1 MMKYK
6 RLFSKGTIG
15 NLELKNRIVMPAIG
29 TALASSTGEASQEII
44 AYYEER
50 AKGGCGLI
58 ITEIT
63 RIDEEYGVGCAN
75 QLTLTKPQHVPQL
88 ERLVRTVHKYDTKLF
103 VQLHHPGRE
112 THSVLIE
119 GRQIVAPSAIMCKRT
134 MEMPRALTTEE
145 VEGLVKKFVTGAKLA
160 QMAGVDGV
168 ELHGAHGYLINQF
181 LSPYTN
187 HRTDRYGGDFIKRMR
202 FITEIII
209 GIKHICGPNF
219 PISVRISGDEFV
231 EGGLKLDD
239 TIKIA
244 RYLESIGVD
253 AINVSSGTY
262 ESGVTIIEPTSYP
275 QGWKRHL
282 AAGIKQ
288 AVKIPV
294 IAVSTV
300 KKPEF
305 AESLLEGGTVDFV
318 GVGRSQLAD
327 PEWSNKALHGKDD
340 EIRPCIGCLHCI
352 ETLSKGGVV
361 KCAVNPRVGRE
372 IEFST
377 LDKCADR
384 QTVVIIGGGPAGMEA
399 AKTFAERG
407 FKPVLFEKSEQLGGA
422 LRLAGMPPGKD
433 LMTEFVEYQKR
444 ELLRSNVEI
453 KLNTEPTLE
462 EIQALDP
469 YAVFWAAGAD
479 PIIPPIPGVD
489 NAHVCTA
496 NDILDGAVSFSG
508 KRTVVIGSGMTGCE
522 TAELLASNGNE
533 VSIVEMQEK
542 IGNGIYASILYDM
555 TQKLKKHNVQVV
567 TNHKVAAIGDDSV
580 TVVHTK
586 SGQPQTFAAER
597 VVLSLGVKPNKGL
610 LEQLNETFPSRVR
623 VIGDSSKAGKVSDA
637 IREGFEKSFVL

>member
-6 RLFSKGTIG
+6 HLFSKGSIG

-231 EGGLKLDD
+231 EGGLKLED

-300 KKPEF
+300 KTPEF
-305 AESLLEGGTVDFV
+305 AESLLEEGTVDFV

-327 PEWSNKALHGKDD
+327 PEWSNKALTGKDD

-361 KCAVNPRVGRE
+361 KCAVNPHVGRE
-372 IEFST
+372 IEFSS
-377 LDKCADR
+377 LDKSGNGE
-384 QTVVIIGGGPAGMEA
+384 TVVIIGGGPAGMEA
-399 AKTFAERG
+399 AKTLADRG
-407 FKPVLFEKSEQLGGA
+407 FKPVLFEKSGHLGGA

-444 ELLRSNVEI
+444 ELLRSNVEV

-462 EIQALDP
+462 DIRALNP

-479 PIIPPIPGVD
+479 PIIPAIPGVE
-489 NAHVCTA
+489 NAHVYTA
-496 NDILDGAVSFSG
+496 NDILDGAVSFNG

-533 VSIVEMQEK
+533 VTIVEMQEK

-567 TNHKVAAIGDDSV
+567 TSHKVASISDDSV

-586 SGQPQTFAAER
+586 SGQPQTFTAEK
-597 VVLSLGVKPNKGL
+597 VVLSLGVKSNKGL
-610 LEQLNETFPSRVR
+610 LEQLNESFPSRVR
-623 VIGDSSKAGKVSDA
+623 VIGDSSKVGKVSDA
-637 IREGFEKSFVL
+637 VREGFEKSFVL

>member
-1 MMKYK
+1 MKYK
-6 RLFSKGTIG
+6 HLFSKGKIG

-63 RIDEEYGVGCAN
+63 KIDEEYGAGCAN

-112 THSVLIE
+112 THSALIE
-119 GRQIVAPSAIMCKRT
+119 GRQIVAPSAIACKRT
-134 MEMPRALTTEE
+134 VEMPRALTTEE

-202 FITEIII
+202 FITEIIL
-209 GIKHICGPNF
+209 GIKHICGSTF
-219 PISVRISGDEFV
+219 PISVRLSGDEFV
-231 EGGLKLDD
+231 EGGLKLEDS
-239 TIKIA
+239 IKIA

-275 QGWKRHL
+275 QGWKKHL

-294 IAVSTV
+294 IAVSTI
-300 KKPEF
+300 KNPDF
-305 AESLLEGGTVDFV
+305 AESLLEEEILDFV

-327 PEWSNKALHGKDD
+327 PEWSNKALDGKDD

-372 IEFST
+372 LEFSS
-377 LDKCADR
+377 LDKSGNGR
-384 QTVVIIGGGPAGMEA
+384 VVIIIGGGPAGMEA
-399 AKTFAERG
+399 ARTLADRG
-407 FKPVLFEKSEQLGGA
+407 FKPVLFEKSGQLGGA
-422 LRLAGMPPGKD
+422 LRLAGMPPGKK

-444 ELLRSNVEI
+444 ELLRFNVEI
-453 KLNTEPTLE
+453 KLHSEPTVE
-462 EIQALDP
+462 DIQALDP
-469 YAVFWAAGAD
+469 YAVFWAAGAE

-489 NAHVCTA
+489 DIRVCTA
-496 NDILDGAVSFSG
+496 NDILDGSVSFIG

-522 TAELLASNGNE
+522 TAELLATQGNE
-533 VSIVEMQEK
+533 VTIVEMQEQ
-542 IGNGIYASILYDM
+542 IGNGIYASILYDI
-555 TQKLKKHNVQVV
+555 TQKLKQYNVQVV
-567 TNHKVAAIGDDSV
+567 TNHKVDSIGKDSV

-586 SGQPQTFAAER
+586 SGQPQTLVAQQI
-597 VVLSLGVKPNKGL
+597 VLSLGVKAQKGL
-610 LEQLNETFPSRVR
+610 LEQLEEAFPSKVR
-623 VIGDSSKAGKVSDA
+623 VVGDSSRAGKVSDA

>member
-1 MMKYK
+1 MKYK
-6 RLFSKGTIG
+6 QLFSKGKIG

-88 ERLVRTVHKYDTKLF
+88 ERLVRTVHKYDTKMF

-112 THSVLIE
+112 THSILIE

-187 HRTDRYGGDFIKRMR
+187 KRTDRYGGDFIKRMR
-202 FITEIII
+202 FITEIIL

-219 PISVRISGDEFV
+219 PISVRLSGDEFV
-231 EGGLKLDD
+231 EGGLKLEDS
-239 TIKIA
+239 IKIA

-294 IAVSTV
+294 IAVSTI

-305 AESLLEGGTVDFV
+305 AESLLEEGTVDFV
-318 GVGRSQLAD
+318 AVGRSQLAD
-327 PEWSNKALHGKDD
+327 PEWSNKAMEGRDD

-352 ETLSKGGVV
+352 ETLGKGGVV

-372 IEFST
+372 LEFSA
-377 LDKCADR
+377 LDR
-384 QTVVIIGGGPAGMEA
+384 NGLGRVVAIIGGGPAGMEA
-399 AKTFAERG
+399 ALTLANRG
-407 FKPVLFEKSEQLGGA
+407 FKPVIYEKSGQLGGA
-422 LRLAGMPPGKD
+422 LRLAGMPPGKQ
-433 LMTEFVEYQKR
+433 LMTDFVEFQKR
-444 ELLRSNVEI
+444 ELLHANVDI
-453 KLNTEPTLE
+453 RLNTEPTVE
-462 EIQALDP
+462 DIQAVDP
-469 YAVFWAAGAD
+469 YAIFWAAGAE
-479 PIIPPIPGVD
+479 PIIPPIPGV
-489 NAHVCTA
+489 NEAHVCTA
-496 NDILDGAVSFSG
+496 NDILDGTVSFSG

-522 TAELLASNGNE
+522 TAELLASQGNE
-533 VSIVEMQEK
+533 VTIIEMQAQ
-542 IGNGIYASILYDM
+542 IGNGIYAAMLYDIS
-555 TQKLKKHNVQVV
+555 QKLTKYNVQVV
-567 TNHKVAAIGDDSV
+567 TNHKVSSIETDSV
-580 TVVHTK
+580 TVSNTK
-586 SGQPQTFAAER
+586 SGQPQTFAAEH
-597 VVLSLGVKPNKGL
+597 VVLSLGVKSQKGL
-610 LEQLNETFPSRVR
+610 LSHLEEAFPSKVR
-623 VIGDSSKAGKVSDA
+623 VIGDSSKAGRVSDA

>member
-1 MMKYK
+1 MKYK
-6 RLFSKGTIG
+6 HLFSKGKIG

-63 RIDEEYGVGCAN
+63 KIDEEYGAGCSN

-88 ERLVRTVHKYDTKLF
+88 ERLVRTVHKYDTKIF

-134 MEMPRALTTEE
+134 MEMPRELTTEE

-187 HRTDRYGGDFIKRMR
+187 HRTDRYGGDFMKRMR
-202 FITEIII
+202 FITEIML

-219 PISVRISGDEFV
+219 PISVRLSADEFV
-231 EGGLKLDD
+231 EGGLKLEDS
-239 TIKIA
+239 IKIA

-305 AESLLEGGTVDFV
+305 AESLLEQGTVDFV
-318 GVGRSQLAD
+318 AVGRSQLAD
-327 PEWSNKALHGKDD
+327 PEWSNKAMEGRD
-340 EIRPCIGCLHCI
+340 EDIRPCIGCVYCI
-352 ETLSKGGVV
+352 ETLGKGGVL

-372 IEFST
+372 LEFST
-377 LDKCADR
+377 LDRNGNDR
-384 QTVVIIGGGPAGMEA
+384 VVAIIGGGPSGMEA
-399 AKTFAERG
+399 AITLAARG
-407 FKPVLFEKSEQLGGA
+407 FKPVIFEKTGQLGGA

-433 LMTEFVEYQKR
+433 LMTDFVEFQKH
-444 ELLRSNVEI
+444 ELLRAEVEV
-453 KLNTEPTLE
+453 KLNTEPSIE

-469 YAVFWAAGAD
+469 YAVYWAAGAE
-479 PIIPPIPGVD
+479 PIIPPIPGVQD
-489 NAHVCTA
+489 AHVCTA
-496 NDILDGAVSFSG
+496 NDILNGETSFKG
-508 KRTVVIGSGMTGCE
+508 KRAIVIGSGMTGCE
-522 TAELLASNGNE
+522 TAELLASQGNE
-533 VSIVEMQEK
+533 VTIIEMQEQ
-542 IGNGIYASILYDM
+542 IGNGIYASILYDI
-555 TQKLKKHNVQVV
+555 TQKLKNYNVQVI
-567 TNHKVAAIGDDSV
+567 TSHKVASIESESV
-580 TVVHTK
+580 TVVNVK
-586 SGQPQTFAAER
+586 SGKPQSFSADH
-597 VVLSLGVKPNKGL
+597 VVLSLGVKSHRGL
-610 LEQLNETFPSRVR
+610 LAQLEEAFPGKVR
-623 VIGDSSKAGKVSDA
+623 VVGDSSKAGKVSDA